1 MSSPHKSPRIAGV
14 VRQRSVDH
22 DNDNANA
29 NGNGGGDDDMD
40 DPEAIFARLMAGA
53 KTSMLTEVRD
63 EICGHNKAITELVD
77 KKLESVMVK
86 LESKIESK
94 ITGIGDNTKS
104 YMEAMDARNGK
115 RLDKHTKAL
124 EDLATKQ
131 EEQSLT
137 NARILDKMVRIEEA
151 LASRDAQPTTTSSSS
166 GSNTNSAPPGFS
178 RPPGDPNSF
187 NKTIIKINTQKN
199 PVRKD
204 AILPLIQQMCQDADL
219 DDKEWELK
227 GPGISKRY
235 TINFLVEGVDPDTA
249 AHRAIKVNGSLQNED
264 RTWREINVQTPAKD
278 PEGNYIMERLYIG
291 LDKSAKC
298 RTLEQSTNH
307 MFKIIKAK
315 YSSLEVDKIKYDN
328 GITIGWQ
335 FALMFHY
342 SEDTKTVSIEWFDDI
357 ITQFKINKQELIEL
371 HDRRFRSSTSKN

>member
-1 MSSPHKSPRIAGV
+1 MAAPTKSPRISGSGT
-14 VRQRSVDH
+14 VRRRPD
-22 DNDNANA
+22 DNDAN
-29 NGNGGGDDDMD
+29 DDDMD
-40 DPEAIFARLMAGA
+40 DPEVLFASLMSNA
-53 KTSMLTEVRD
+53 KSSILQEVKDEMASYATEQ
-63 EICGHNKAITELVD
+63 NKHLDSKLDTVLVKID
-77 KKLESVMVK
+77 KQIEA
-86 LESKIESK
+86 KIS
-94 ITGIGDNTKS
+94 GIGDNTKS

-151 LASRDAQPTTTSSSS
+151 LASSTTSSSS
-166 GSNTNSAPPGFS
+166 TGPNANSAPPGFS

-235 TINFLVEGVDPDTA
+235 TLNFLVEGVDPDTA

-278 PEGNYIMERLYIG
+278 PEGNFIMERLYIG

-298 RTLEQSTNH
+298 RTLEQSTSH

-335 FALMFHY
+335 FAVMFHY

-357 ITQFKINKQELIEL
+357 ITQYKINKQELIEL